1 MTISKQDQTKIQK
14 ELQAAIAEVCARH
27 NLTAPTID
35 LRRATTGTFVRM
47 MKTDI
52 FTKDIAGQALQA
64 FRAPAKAKIE
74 DIAEQYG
81 LCLVNRKG
89 DRLVDYVPSRPKYP
103 FVYESAGGTRWKAA
117 LIQVK
122 DRFAKA
128 A

>member
-1 MTISKQDQTKIQK
+1 MSVSKQDRAVI
-14 ELQAAIAEVCARH
+14 ERDLQAAIAAVCAKH
-27 NLTAPTID
+27 NLSAPKID
-35 LRRATTGTFVRM
+35 LRRATTGSFVRI
-47 MKTDI
+47 MKVDLFSTDL
-52 FTKDIAGQALQA
+52 AG
-64 FRAPAKAKIE
+64 KAVAAVRGVRNIE
-74 DIAEQYG
+74 DIAKEHG

-117 LIQVK
+117 LVQVK